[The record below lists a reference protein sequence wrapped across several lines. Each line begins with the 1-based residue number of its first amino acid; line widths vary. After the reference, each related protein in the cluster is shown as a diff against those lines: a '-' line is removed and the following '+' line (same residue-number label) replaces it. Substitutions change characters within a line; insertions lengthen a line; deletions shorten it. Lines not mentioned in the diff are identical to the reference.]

1 MVSHGEAFA
10 PGHITAFFVGYD
22 DLNPYRKGSRGAG
35 LCTTLGIHT
44 IARARE
50 DRTQSIEVFINDEP
64 AKADASTRA
73 AKLLIGSSRYEV
85 KVLQKQQLPSMQG
98 FGMSGAGALSTVLA
112 LNEALELGKSREDLV
127 GLAHRSDVESGTGL
141 GDVMPQATGG
151 MDLREKPGAP
161 PYGVVRKFDVEAELL
176 LCAVGP
182 PFVKASVL
190 GSPAVM
196 DRIRVSGGKCLDEFE
211 RGPSLERLFDLGR
224 TFAYETGLVQ
234 PRVKECIEAV
244 RAYGKA
250 SMSMLGNSV
259 FAVGKEIAAAVLR
272 SYGTLYRCRVDNEG
286 ARVV

>member
-1 MVSHGEAFA
+1 MERRRRSRAQNPSPRRKSGEPCSMVSHGEAFA

-182 PFVKASVL
+182 PFVEACGL
-190 GSPAVM
+190 GSPARM
-196 DRIRVSGGKCLDEFE
+196 DRIRASGGKGLAEFE
-211 RGPSLERLFDLGR
+211 GGPPLPG
-224 TFAYETGLVQ
+224 
-234 PRVKECIEAV
+234 
-244 RAYGKA
+244 
-250 SMSMLGNSV
+250 
-259 FAVGKEIAAAVLR
+259 
-272 SYGTLYRCRVDNEG
+272 RVDL
-286 ARVV
+286 

>member
-22 DLNPYRKGSRGAG
+22 DLNPFRKGSRGAG

-73 AKLLIGSSRYEV
+73 AKLLIGSGRYTV

-112 LNEALELGKSREDLV
+112 LNEALELGRSREDLV

-161 PYGVVRKFDVEAELL
+161 PYGVVRKFDVEAELF

-196 DRIRVSGGKCLDEFE
+196 DRIRASGGEGPHE
-211 RGPSLERLFDLGR
+211 VARGPPPPRAFHLGR
-224 TFAYETGLVQ
+224 TVAPATGPPPP
-234 PRVKECIEAV
+234 PREGGVEA
-244 RAYGKA
+244 AGGCGKA
-250 SMSMLGNSV
+250 
-259 FAVGKEIAAAVLR
+259 GK
-272 SYGTLYRCRVDNEG
+272 
-286 ARVV
+286 

>member
-1 MVSHGEAFA
+1 MERRRRSRAQNPSPRRKSGEPCSMVSHGEAFA

-50 DRTQSIEVFINDEP
+50 DRTQSIEVFIKEEP

-141 GDVMPQATGG
+141 GDVTPQATGRI
-151 MDLREKPGAP
+151 DLRERPCAP
-161 PYGVVRKFDVEAELL
+161 PHGAGRKLCHEAQLL
-176 LCAVGP
+176 V
-182 PFVKASVL
+182 
-190 GSPAVM
+190 
-196 DRIRVSGGKCLDEFE
+196 
-211 RGPSLERLFDLGR
+211 
-224 TFAYETGLVQ
+224 
-234 PRVKECIEAV
+234 
-244 RAYGKA
+244 
-250 SMSMLGNSV
+250 
-259 FAVGKEIAAAVLR
+259 
-272 SYGTLYRCRVDNEG
+272 
-286 ARVV
+286 